1 MNAVQSLTSWADAHH
16 PKWLDVLRVLL
27 GVVLFMKGLSFII
40 DKEMTLQILHDNQFD
55 FISVL
60 LLHYVIIFQ
69 MAHSVLI
76 AVGLIT
82 RIAIAAQFPIVLGA
96 VVLIATTGSFAP
108 LDSDLWL
115 AVILLFLLVF
125 FFIYGPG
132 PLSVDGALRRRRG
145 TEADADASAAA

>member
-1 MNAVQSLTSWADAHH
+1 MHAMDSLTSWTDRHH
-16 PKWLDVLRVLL
+16 PKWLDVLRILL

-40 DKEMTLQILHDNQFD
+40 DKEMAQQILHDNHFD

-60 LLHYVIIFQ
+60 VLHYVIIFQ

-82 RIAIAAQFPIVLGA
+82 RVAIAAQFPIVLGA
-96 VVLIATTGSFAP
+96 VILIATTGSFAP

-115 AVILLFLLVF
+115 ALMLLFLLVF
-125 FFIYGPG
+125 FFVFGPG
-132 PLSVDGALRRRRG
+132 PLSVDAVLKRKRSSNP
-145 TEADADASAAA
+145 DATSTAV